1 MCLKIVID
9 LPTRDLCVPGNADQD
24 SSLETSAE
32 PWSNGSANNV
42 VRTCFFFIPFFDAF
56 FSQVKKKQPLKTIF
70 VLFTLLKT

>member
-9 LPTRDLCVPGNADQD
+9 LPTKDLYVPGNADQD

-42 VRTCFFFIPFFDAF
+42 VRTCF
-56 FSQVKKKQPLKTIF
+56 
-70 VLFTLLKT
+70 LFHSLFRCILFLG